1 VHSGQRSKN
10 PCCLYAF
17 RKPEVCCAE
26 SGRAVRGPCRPAL
39 VVGKQCPPPNNLD
52 NWLRSGCLGN
62 VMTCVARSV
71 SQLLTDSLISIS
83 HDVDFGVVD
92 LSSLAPLSEDVG
104 MALRSSQAILP
115 PEAVR
120 SSTTV
125 HRNPYSRL
133 SNGKGARSIIVPF
146 IPPYVP
152 TRKTYGACRQCR
164 ICQILF
170 CRLA

>member
-1 VHSGQRSKN
+1 
-10 PCCLYAF
+10 
-17 RKPEVCCAE
+17 
-26 SGRAVRGPCRPAL
+26 
-39 VVGKQCPPPNNLD
+39 
-52 NWLRSGCLGN
+52 
-62 VMTCVARSV
+62 MTCVARSV